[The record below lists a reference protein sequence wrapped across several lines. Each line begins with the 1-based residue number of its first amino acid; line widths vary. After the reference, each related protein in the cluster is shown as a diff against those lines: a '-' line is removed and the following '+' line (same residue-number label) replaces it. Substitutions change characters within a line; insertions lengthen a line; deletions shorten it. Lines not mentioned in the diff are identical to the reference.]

1 MGSSDLAGLS
11 AFDEVLAMG
20 STWPFL
26 GDPTVASGGRQR
38 TAPGGFDHQGPDAPS
53 AHRRPGYPLSGCV
66 PAEPDSV
73 SPGNIRVTSV
83 AQRDKPPSDTGQ
95 GRFILAGGR
104 GSCRASP

>member
-38 TAPGGFDHQGPDAPS
+38 TTPGGFDHQGPDAPS
-53 AHRRPGYPLSGCV
+53 RTVGLVIPC
-66 PAEPDSV
+66 
-73 SPGNIRVTSV
+73 RV
-83 AQRDKPPSDTGQ
+83 
-95 GRFILAGGR
+95 
-104 GSCRASP
+104 ASPQSPTPFHQATSE

>member
-38 TAPGGFDHQGPDAPS
+38 TAPGGFDHQGSDAPS
-53 AHRRPGYPLSGCV
+53 AWLSLVGLRPRRARLRFTRQHQSNRSNPARQAAVGHRSH
-66 PAEPDSV
+66 ASE
-73 SPGNIRVTSV
+73 N
-83 AQRDKPPSDTGQ
+83 PPY
-95 GRFILAGGR
+95 
-104 GSCRASP
+104 